1 MFLKLASGSYNR
13 IGVRPEPA
21 FSPLAQEEIKPSQ
34 KKRSMK
40 TVRSETGRLRFSWEF
55 CRWGLSYFYSKV
67 QLQGWEWVTG
77 PPDEIRDL
85 KVEDTN
91 IILLPV
97 VLTELSFL
105 SQPGDRAGWGK
116 ETAILGVLYSRK
128 VLDQT
133 GLVQVFGEDANR
145 SWERE
150 PVVFQGFVTKT
161 RWSHWECQHA
171 LRWLSRW
178 GQINRRPCPQE

>member
-1 MFLKLASGSYNR
+1 
-13 IGVRPEPA
+13 
-21 FSPLAQEEIKPSQ
+21 
-34 KKRSMK
+34 MK

-105 SQPGDRAGWGK
+105 SQPGDRAG
-116 ETAILGVLYSRK
+116 
-128 VLDQT
+128 
-133 GLVQVFGEDANR
+133 
-145 SWERE
+145 
-150 PVVFQGFVTKT
+150 
-161 RWSHWECQHA
+161 
-171 LRWLSRW
+171 
-178 GQINRRPCPQE
+178 